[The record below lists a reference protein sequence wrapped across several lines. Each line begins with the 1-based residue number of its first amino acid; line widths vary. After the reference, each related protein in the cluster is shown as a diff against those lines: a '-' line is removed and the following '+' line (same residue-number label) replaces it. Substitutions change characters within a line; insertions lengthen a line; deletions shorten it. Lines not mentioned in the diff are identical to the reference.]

1 MILFHYMYIH
11 INQLLSELCQL
22 GDLCIDQKGTQV
34 SVVLS
39 ALPVSSITLTE
50 PPLIWTVVNLSHML
64 PL

>member
-1 MILFHYMYIH
+1 MHVFIRVTRKCIRIYRDMMILFHYMYIH

-39 ALPVSSITLTE
+39 ALPVS
-50 PPLIWTVVNLSHML
+50 
-64 PL
+64 

>member
-22 GDLCIDQKGTQV
+22 EDLCIDQKGTQV

-39 ALPVSSITLTE
+39 ALPVS
-50 PPLIWTVVNLSHML
+50 
-64 PL
+64 